1 MVAVDLATGPLW
13 PVPSA
18 RTTIR
23 SGQNSDGTAAERYLG
38 CPALSERWSGV
49 SSWTP
54 QRVLDAAAAME
65 WVPGGAIEL
74 RTDDYRLIRYP
85 DVVLDPALRAAQV
98 TWSRT
103 TRPLA
108 EIIEEIAA
116 YARVWGVPGV
126 AWWVSAATRPADTEE
141 ALCARDAEL
150 IDAAQILARELGD
163 LPQLDVPDDVVV
175 ELVND
180 ERTFRACSAI
190 TVQGW
195 GRTEPDEAE
204 LARQLDETLASLAAW
219 SSFRVVALVDG
230 IPVS

>member
-13 PVPSA
+13 PVPAA

-54 QRVLDAAAAME
+54 QRVLDAAAAIE

-85 DVVLDPALRAAQV
+85 DVVLDPTLRAAQV

-103 TRPLA
+103 TRPLDA
-108 EIIEEIAA
+108 VIEEIAA

-126 AWWVSAATRPADTEE
+126 AWWISAATRPPDTEE
-141 ALCARDAEL
+141 ALLARGADL
-150 IDAAQILARELGD
+150 IDAAQVLARELDD
-163 LPQLDVPDDVVV
+163 LPELDVPDEVAV
-175 ELVND
+175 ELVRD
-180 ERTFRACSAI
+180 ERTFRA
-190 TVQGW
+190 
-195 GRTEPDEAE
+195 
-204 LARQLDETLASLAAW
+204 
-219 SSFRVVALVDG
+219 SSD
-230 IPVS
+230 